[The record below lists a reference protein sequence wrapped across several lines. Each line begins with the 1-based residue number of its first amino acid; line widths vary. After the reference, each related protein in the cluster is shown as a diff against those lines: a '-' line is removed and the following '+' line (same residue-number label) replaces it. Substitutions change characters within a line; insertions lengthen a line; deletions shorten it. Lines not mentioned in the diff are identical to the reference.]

1 MEVKAYLRSYQ
12 PALKY
17 WELCTRRLDEAKEIS
32 LKSPKIDGMP
42 RGGTSGGIEM
52 QIDRI
57 LAAEKRLEKARD
69 QALAIL
75 NGIEDMI
82 ESLDDFE
89 MKTVL
94 RLRYI
99 DGLTWD
105 EVAIHATWST
115 RTVRRIHGR
124 ALDELRR
131 KEATHEHDARLH
143 GIQREPDQADQ

>member
-1 MEVKAYLRSYQ
+1 MEIKSYLRSYQ

-32 LKSPKIDGMP
+32 LKSPKMDGMP
-42 RGGTSGGIEM
+42 RGGSSGGIEI
-52 QIDRI
+52 QVDRI
-57 LAAEKRLEKARD
+57 LAAEKRLEKARN

-75 NGIEDMI
+75 NDIENMI
-82 ESLDDFE
+82 ESLEDFDQ
-89 MKTVL
+89 KTVL

-105 EVAIHATWST
+105 EVSIHASWST

-124 ALDELRR
+124 ALEELRKR
-131 KEATHEHDARLH
+131 EGHDERNAGLY
-143 GIQREPDQADQ
+143 GIQREPGQADQ